1 MHENEGR
8 TKMSRLSYH
17 ELLKPE
23 VGASV
28 IDKLEKIGKVKLST
42 DAIGDD
48 ERQKLKVKAMLYL
61 IIDAIIVLIVAFTL
75 GF

>member
-1 MHENEGR
+1 
-8 TKMSRLSYH
+8 MSRLSYH

-28 IDKLEKIGKVKLST
+28 IGKLEMIGKVKLST

-48 ERQKLKVKAMLYL
+48 ER
-61 IIDAIIVLIVAFTL
+61 
-75 GF
+75 